1 MSEMEDFNLFEDLLP
16 MGSLTGLSGSVE
28 EVDEFGYLGNV
39 FPGDSQIAKMAP
51 KNTDPCDNILD
62 LLSIENAEDAFK
74 DGWMENVDLSHF
86 LDGVDT
92 SEVLSHDQIVSST
105 PANVITMEDSNKP
118 NGAMN
123 ILHGLLTQPMEQ
135 ITPPTSPEAQ
145 VAPELSQID
154 LLEAMTEES
163 SINLS
168 EDIVEVESSLIH
180 ISDSDH
186 LDTSFLNSAIVYNTS
201 DTSSVQNVEFDTSS
215 SVELDMSSSVDLD
228 MSSSVDLDMSGS
240 SYLINSPLSADEI
253 DSILSGSEPPSPSS
267 NEDPDYIPD
276 DILETSSKSLKLKAP
291 KTSKSKSKRSQIEPY
306 EIPTE
311 GLSKKEKKRIQNK
324 NAAIRYRMKKKMEST
339 QVQSEEDLLLEKNT
353 KLKEQ
358 VEQIQR
364 EIEYMKNLMSD
375 VCKAKGL
382 KLKFVKK

>member
-1 MSEMEDFNLFEDLLP
+1 MEEFNLFEDLLP
-16 MGSLTGLSGSVE
+16 MSSLTGLSGSVE
-28 EVDEFGYLGNV
+28 EVDDFGYLGNV
-39 FPGDSQIAKMAP
+39 FPGDSQIRKMAP
-51 KNTDPCDNILD
+51 KLADPCDNILD

-86 LDGVDT
+86 LDGMDT
-92 SEVLSHDQIVSST
+92 SEVLSHDQIVST
-105 PANVITMEDSNKP
+105 PANVPTEEDSTKP

-154 LLEAMTEES
+154 LLEAITEDS
-163 SINLS
+163 GFNLS
-168 EDIVEVESSLIH
+168 EDIVEVESSLPVIH
-180 ISDSDH
+180 VNDSDH
-186 LDTSFLNSAIVYNTS
+186 LDTSYLNSAIVYNVS
-201 DTSSVQNVEFDTSS
+201 DTSSVSNVELDTSS
-215 SVELDMSSSVDLD
+215 SVELDL
-228 MSSSVDLDMSGS
+228 SGS
-240 SYLINSPLSADEI
+240 DYLIDSPLSADEI

-267 NEDPDYIPD
+267 VEDPDYIPE
-276 DILETSSKSLKLKAP
+276 ETKSFSSKSLKAT
-291 KTSKSKSKRSQIEPY
+291 KTSKSKSKRLEVEPY

-339 QVQSEEDLLLEKNT
+339 QVQSEEDQLLEKN
-353 KLKEQ
+353 KNLKEQ

-382 KLKFVKK
+382 KLKLVKK

>member
-1 MSEMEDFNLFEDLLP
+1 MS
-16 MGSLTGLSGSVE
+16 SLTGLSESVE
-28 EVDEFGYLGNV
+28 EVDGFGFLGNV
-39 FPGDSQIAKMAP
+39 FPGDSQIGKMAP
-51 KNTDPCDNILD
+51 KLADPCDNILD

-86 LDGVDT
+86 LDGMDT
-92 SEVLSHDQIVSST
+92 SEVLSHDQVASHT
-105 PANVITMEDSNKP
+105 PTEESNKP

-123 ILHGLLTQPMEQ
+123 ILHGLLTQPMKQ

-154 LLEAMTEES
+154 LLEVVTEES
-163 SINLS
+163 GLNLT

-180 ISDSDH
+180 ASDGDH
-186 LDTSFLNSAIVYNTS
+186 LDTSYLNSAVVYDVS
-201 DTSSVQNVEFDTSS
+201 DSSSSVQNVELDTNS
-215 SVELDMSSSVDLD
+215 SVELDL
-228 MSSSVDLDMSGS
+228 SGS
-240 SYLINSPLSADEI
+240 DYLIDSPLSADEI

-267 NEDPDYIPD
+267 MDDPDYFPEDIPN
-276 DILETSSKSLKLKAP
+276 TSSNSLKAT
-291 KTSKSKSKRSQIEPY
+291 KTSKSKSKRSQVEPY
-306 EIPTE
+306 DIPTE

-324 NAAIRYRMKKKMEST
+324 NAAIRYRMKKKLEST
-339 QVQSEEDLLLEKNT
+339 QVQSEEDQLLEKNK

-382 KLKFVKK
+382 KLKIVKK